1 MGRNVLVTGSS
12 HGIGAAVAIAFA
24 KQGDNVGITYLKSPE
39 GAKAVQEECLKY
51 GVDAQIFQVDLS
63 VREQCEKLM
72 QDFLAHYETIDVLIN
87 NAGGALQI
95 PKGEFED
102 MPLDYWDSQI
112 ALNLNACA
120 YCAHAAVEN
129 MKKHKTPGRIV
140 NISSASVRG
149 IVGQTNYAATKAALV
164 GFSNSLAKEVAAKG
178 VTVNCV
184 APGATKTAMYDAVPE
199 DVYNA
204 MLAANPM
211 KRLGKPEEIGEV
223 VAFVASERAS
233 YLNGQWI
240 LVNGGK

>member
-1 MGRNVLVTGSS
+1 MLSNKIAVVTGAGG
-12 HGIGAAVAIAFA
+12 GIGEATARIFARENIEGIAIVDYNYEAACRVAESLGEKAIAVKCDISQYEQVEAAA
-24 KQGDNVGITYLKSPE
+24 KQILEHFGR
-39 GAKAVQEECLKY
+39 
-51 GVDAQIFQVDLS
+51 VDILV
-63 VREQCEKLM
+63 
-72 QDFLAHYETIDVLIN
+72 N
-87 NAGGALQI
+87 NAGITRDGMFHKMTVDQWTKVI
-95 PKGEFED
+95 NT
-102 MPLDYWDSQI
+102 
-112 ALNLNACA
+112 NLNGAFYWCHELINQMRDRG
-120 YCAHAAVEN
+120 Y
-129 MKKHKTPGRIV
+129 GRIV

-149 IVGQTNYAATKAALV
+149 IVGQTNYAATKAGLV
-164 GFSNSLAKEVAAKG
+164 GFTNSLAKEVAAKG